1 MNLKTMTI
9 RVICLEDC
17 YRYEVYENGFMVF
30 ECWLRANVT
39 FDEIWELSERLK
51 Y

>member
-1 MNLKTMTI
+1 MTI
-9 RVICLEDC
+9 RVICGDEWTQ
-17 YRYEVYENGFMVF
+17 YIVYELGEMVF
-30 ECWLRANVT
+30 ECWIRGNVT